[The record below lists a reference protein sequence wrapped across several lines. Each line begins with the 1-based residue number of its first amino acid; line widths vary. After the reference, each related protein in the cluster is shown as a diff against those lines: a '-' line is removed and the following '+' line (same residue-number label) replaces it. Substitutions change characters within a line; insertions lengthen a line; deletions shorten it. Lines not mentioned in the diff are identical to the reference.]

1 MSLSNNSFGRILTV
15 ALAFTVVAASA
26 SAETVVLRSGG
37 APVGSP
43 DPNTTVLVG
52 SGGAL
57 LSPVPFT
64 ANDFAAA
71 CTGTSA
77 IVCQPHPAWAP
88 HLACDSLAQWIGI
101 DAFATPA
108 SAMYCQNFNVQTCCI
123 FRATLDFCWVT
134 DDVLGDTYAGGP
146 NPAGVYINGVAVT
159 PIIEG
164 GNYATDTIASGVDVT
179 NLLHCGNNQ
188 LSIYNRDLGFTVSG
202 VMFSATL
209 EILDCEV
216 SSESSNWGN
225 VKALYR

>member
-1 MSLSNNSFGRILTV
+1 MSLNNNSVGRILVV
-15 ALAFTVVAASA
+15 ALAFTVIAASA
-26 SAETVVLRSGG
+26 SAETIVLRSGG
-37 APVGSP
+37 ATVGNP

-57 LSPVPFT
+57 LSLVPFT

-71 CTGTSA
+71 CSGTSA
-77 IVCQPHPAWAP
+77 IVCQGPSVWAP
-88 HLACDSLAQWIGI
+88 QLPCDPMAQWIGI

-108 SAMYCQNFNVQTCCI
+108 SAMYCQNFNVETCCI
-123 FRATLDFCWVT
+123 GRATLDFCWVA

-159 PIIEG
+159 PLIEG
-164 GNYATDTIASGVDVT
+164 GNYATETIAGGVDVT

-209 EILDCEV
+209 EVLDCEV
-216 SSESSNWGN
+216 SSESSSWGS